1 MRQKELVMYC
11 LGVAAIALAGLLV
24 PAVAWPLPPGAFVY
38 LLLGGPY
45 SLLALVLFRHA
56 RHGQPLALAG
66 IPYGRLS
73 AMLAVASSLAYL
85 AGLLGDIHWL
95 GYGGAFFLFLSG
107 EMAIRAR
114 LPAHGGVHLP
124 LGSRT

>member
-1 MRQKELVMYC
+1 MRQKELVVYC
-11 LGVAAIALAGLLV
+11 LGVAAIALASLLV

-56 RHGQPLALAG
+56 RHGQPPAMAG
-66 IPYGRLS
+66 IPYGRLA
-73 AMLAVASSLAYL
+73 AMLAIGSAAAYL

-114 LPAHGGVHLP
+114 IPAHPGIDLP
-124 LGSRT
+124 LGSRP